1 MSDNKQSDVAMNT
14 ALPPAPPLTV
24 SGTSSGEEGRGAS
37 DIEATSSGGRGS
49 NSPKKMAK
57 WRRMAVK
64 AAAERAKAESGE
76 SATTPAGETESMLIM
91 MLNEKMKEL
100 KDTQHQLGDTQHQLS
115 NANLG
120 FASLKAQLEKK
131 ELEANLEIASL
142 KAQLKEKELEA
153 EQQDSAA
160 ILMQKVDSNLEVR
173 RWCGA

>member
-1 MSDNKQSDVAMNT
+1 MSDNKQSDVATT

-57 WRRMAVK
+57 WRRMSVK

-76 SATTPAGETESMLIM
+76 SAATPVGESMLIV

-100 KDTQHQLGDTQHQLS
+100 KVPTTVLDFIISAPFCLS
-115 NANLG
+115 HCYWL
-120 FASLKAQLEKK
+120 ASGC
-131 ELEANLEIASL
+131 ASMYSDDVFMRSHPYPTRFKL
-142 KAQLKEKELEA
+142 PL
-153 EQQDSAA
+153 
-160 ILMQKVDSNLEVR
+160 
-173 RWCGA
+173 